1 MIGVVLT
8 IAAALTF
15 GLLTVQYAL
24 FTAAITT
31 YVVLLTDT
39 LGEAAFHA
47 AGQRASGTALG
58 IAIAAA
64 AFLIWPNPGEGE
76 RKARRPE
83 VGRARRKR
91 RPGRFLAS
99 SQTAAQARET
109 TGARL

>member
-58 IAIAAA
+58 ILIAAL
-64 AFLIWPNPGEGE
+64 AFVVWPNPGEG
-76 RKARRPE
+76 R
-83 VGRARRKR
+83 
-91 RPGRFLAS
+91 
-99 SQTAAQARET
+99 
-109 TGARL
+109 GARIGIPEPGPSPPEAAAR